1 MRDHTDKEAAAEAAR
16 KEVREVARR
25 WKGRPEMFE
34 STWQLYLSL
43 DEPTQLQ
50 LLGVDYALN
59 ARDRMVRWAWLLAL
73 LLAALIGSGTM
84 LWPGSASL
92 TCFAIGAGL
101 LSLYAS
107 VFVKFDG
114 ELQLRKQALRD
125 SGFSDDQLIDLLMCL
140 SIADKILD
148 EADRVRAKGMRF

>member
-1 MRDHTDKEAAAEAAR
+1 MTGETDIETLRREA
-16 KEVREVARR
+16 REVARR
-25 WKGRPEMFE
+25 WKGRPEIFD
-34 STWQLYLSL
+34 STWQTYVAL
-43 DEPTQLQ
+43 DESTQLR
-50 LLGVDYALN
+50 LLGVAYALN

-73 LLAALIGSGTM
+73 LLAALIGLGTL
-84 LWPGSASL
+84 LWPGPASL

-101 LSLYAS
+101 LALYAA

-140 SIADKILD
+140 SIADKMLD
-148 EADRVRAKGMRF
+148 EADRVRTKGMRF